1 MRIAR
6 HVSAGSPIASRESP
20 VGATEPGHPGFP
32 PTISNA
38 QEEPMAKDP
47 VCGMEVNES
56 DAQFTANHEGKT
68 FYFCSDECKQ
78 KFNESPQQYANLAA

>member
-1 MRIAR
+1 
-6 HVSAGSPIASRESP
+6 
-20 VGATEPGHPGFP
+20 
-32 PTISNA
+32 
-38 QEEPMAKDP
+38 MAKDP
-47 VCGMEVNES
+47 VCGMEVNEN